1 MKENEIVKAEPQ
13 SLSIFH
19 LAIEKGYDLE
29 QIEKMMQL
37 KEKFDKLEAEKA
49 FVRAMAEFKAEPLV
63 ITKDGFNKK
72 YGSHYSTIG
81 NIVNTVTPRMGEC
94 GLTHKWEID
103 QSNEAMI
110 KITCIVTHEAGHSEQ
125 TSMSA
130 PPDNSGS
137 KNLIQEIKSTRT
149 YLSSATFE
157 SLMGLASSNANIN
170 DDGNGAAGH
179 PVTYLD
185 DKQKGQVLD
194 MIAEII
200 TIDPQRDET
209 SFINYMKV
217 TSVDLIPA
225 NRFNQA
231 MSCLKTTLSD
241 VRKEVNHG

>member
-19 LAIEKGYDLE
+19 LAIEKGYDFE
-29 QIEKMMQL
+29 QIEKMMELQ
-37 KEKFDKLEAEKA
+37 EKFEKREAEKA
-49 FVRAMAEFKAEPLV
+49 FVKAMAKFKAEPLV

-72 YGSHYSTIG
+72 YGSPYSTIG

-94 GLTHKWEID
+94 GLTHRWEID
-103 QSNEAMI
+103 QTDGIMI
-110 KITCIVTHEAGHSEQ
+110 KSTCIVTHESGHSES
-125 TSMSA
+125 TSMYG
-130 PPDNSGS
+130 PPDKSGS
-137 KNLIQEIKSTRT
+137 KNPIQEIKSSRT
-149 YLSSATFE
+149 YLNSATFE
-157 SLMGLASSNANIN
+157 NLMGLASSNANIN
-170 DDGNGAAGH
+170 DDGNGAGGH

-231 MSCLKTTLSD
+231 MSCLKTTLND
-241 VRKEVNHG
+241 AKKDATE